1 MHARKVPSGP
11 GSGDRLTVTLFLA
24 GLAHLILILGV
35 SFAPPAAD
43 SKSVPTLEVLL
54 VNNSLPD
61 SYRNDD
67 ANYLAERT
75 QQGSGN
81 SPDGRTRQPAA
92 GSGSVTLPGAPEGGA
107 ELPAPEGRLAGE
119 GEVLAGRSGKQR
131 MVAADAEASSAPA
144 MLPRETFSGSS
155 FPFAGTDDD
164 AELQLKGAP
173 RRELVVTPNTRTS
186 EVAVY
191 LDAWK
196 RRIEQVGTVNFPN
209 AARRS
214 NLSGN
219 PVIEVV
225 LASSGGLV
233 RADVRRTSGYGELD
247 RAAMDILK
255 LATPFDPFPED
266 LAAKHD
272 VLRFAYEWQFVGGRL
287 AGSSVQVPVDEAQR

>member
-1 MHARKVPSGP
+1 MHARKLPTGP

-43 SKSVPTLEVLL
+43 SRNVPTLEVLL

-67 ANYLAERT
+67 ADYLAERT

-81 SPDGRTRQPAA
+81 SPDQKSRRPAA
-92 GSGSVTLPGAPEGGA
+92 GSGAVTMPGAPEGGA
-107 ELPAPEGRLAGE
+107 ELPVPEGRLGGE
-119 GEVLAGRSGKQR
+119 GEVLAGRDGEPR
-131 MVAADAEASSAPA
+131 FAAADAEASSAPA
-144 MLPRETFSGSS
+144 TLPRETFAGSS

-214 NLSGN
+214 KLSGN

-233 RADVRRTSGYGELD
+233 RADVRRSSGYGELD

-255 LATPFDPFPED
+255 LATPFEPFPED
-266 LAAKHD
+266 LAARHD

-287 AGSSVQVPVDEAQR
+287 AGSSVQVPAGSEQ

>member
-1 MHARKVPSGP
+1 VKGIPTVP

-24 GLAHLILILGV
+24 GLAHLILILGI
-35 SFAPPAAD
+35 SFAPPVAD
-43 SKSVPTLEVLL
+43 SGNVPTLEVLL
-54 VNNSLPD
+54 VNNPLPD
-61 SYRNDD
+61 TYANDR
-67 ANYLAERT
+67 AEYLAERT

-81 SPDGRTRQPAA
+81 SPDRKTRQPSA
-92 GSGSVTLPGAPEGGA
+92 GSGPQTMPGAPDGGA
-107 ELPAPEGRLAGE
+107 QLPVPEGQMGGE
-119 GEVLAGRSGKQR
+119 GELLAGGGGRSR
-131 MVAADAEASSAPA
+131 FVAESADANMAPA
-144 MLPRETFSGSS
+144 LLPQEAFAGAN
-155 FPFAGTDDD
+155 FPFAGSDDD

-173 RRELVVTPNTRTS
+173 RRELVVTPSTRTS

-196 RRIEQVGTVNFPN
+196 RRIEQVGTINFPN

-214 NLSGN
+214 KLSGN

-233 RADVRRTSGYGELD
+233 RADVRRSSGYGELD

-255 LATPFDPFPED
+255 LAAPFDAFPAE

-287 AGSSVQVPVDEAQR
+287 AGSAVEVPLSEH

>member
-1 MHARKVPSGP
+1 MKGVPAAS

-24 GLAHLILILGV
+24 GVFHLILILGI
-35 SFAPPAAD
+35 SFAPPVASQGD
-43 SKSVPTLEVLL
+43 VPTLEVIL

-61 SYRNDD
+61 SMLNED
-67 ANYLAERT
+67 ADYLAERT

-81 SPDGRTRQPAA
+81 SADGRTRQPTA
-92 GSGSVTLPGAPEGGA
+92 GAGAEAMPGAPEGGLEA
-107 ELPAPEGRLAGE
+107 PAFEGSTGGEGKLLAGV
-119 GEVLAGRSGKQR
+119 GGKPR
-131 MVAADAEASSAPA
+131 YIADAAEANTAPA
-144 MLPRETFSGSS
+144 SLPRESIDGSPS
-155 FPFAGTDDD
+155 PFAGSDDD
-164 AELQLKGAP
+164 TDLELKGAP
-173 RRELVVTPNTRTS
+173 RRELVVTPNTRIS

-214 NLSGN
+214 KLSGN

-233 RADVRRTSGYGELD
+233 RADVRRTSGFGELD

-255 LATPFDPFPED
+255 LATPFEAFPEE
-266 LAAKHD
+266 LAARHD

-287 AGSSVQVPVDEAQR
+287 AGSAIEIPAEN

>member
-1 MHARKVPSGP
+1 MRARKLPAGP

-24 GLAHLILILGV
+24 GLFHLILILGV
-35 SFAPPAAD
+35 SFAPPSAD
-43 SKSVPTLEVLL
+43 SRGVPTLEVLL

-61 SYRNDD
+61 TYRNED

-92 GSGSVTLPGAPEGGA
+92 GSGAETMPGSPEGGA
-107 ELPAPEGRLAGE
+107 ELPAPEGRIGGE
-119 GEVLAGRSGKQR
+119 GEVLAGRGGAPR
-131 MVAADAEASSAPA
+131 FVAADADASSAPA
-144 MLPRETFSGSS
+144 TLPRETFAGSS

-214 NLSGN
+214 KLSGN

-233 RADVRRTSGYGELD
+233 RADVRRSSGYGELD

-255 LATPFDPFPED
+255 LATPFEPFPEE
-266 LAAKHD
+266 LAARHD

-287 AGSSVQVPVDEAQR
+287 AGSAVQVPVGSER

>member
-1 MHARKVPSGP
+1 MHARKVPTGP

-43 SKSVPTLEVLL
+43 SRNVPTLEVLL

-61 SYRNDD
+61 SYRNEHAD
-67 ANYLAERT
+67 YLAERT

-92 GSGSVTLPGAPEGGA
+92 GSGPVTMPGAPEGGA
-107 ELPAPEGRLAGE
+107 EMPAPEGRLGGE
-119 GEVLAGRSGKQR
+119 GEVLAGRNGKPR
-131 MVAADAEASSAPA
+131 FDAAEADASLAPA
-144 MLPRETFSGSS
+144 TLPRESFAGSS

-214 NLSGN
+214 KLSGN
-219 PVIEVV
+219 PLIEVV

-233 RADVRRTSGYGELD
+233 RAEVRRSSGYGELD

-287 AGSSVQVPVDEAQR
+287 AGSSVQVPVEPQP

>member
-1 MHARKVPSGP
+1 VKGVPVAT

-24 GLAHLILILGV
+24 GVFHLILILGI
-35 SFAPPAAD
+35 SFAPPAASPGD
-43 SKSVPTLEVLL
+43 GPTLEVLL
-54 VNNSLPD
+54 VNSSLPD
-61 SYRNDD
+61 AMLNER

-81 SPDGRTRQPAA
+81 SADGRTRQPMA
-92 GSGSVTLPGAPEGGA
+92 GAGAEAMPGTAEGGVA
-107 ELPAPEGRLAGE
+107 APAT
-119 GEVLAGRSGKQR
+119 AGRIQGDGELLTGR
-131 MVAADAEASSAPA
+131 GGPPRYIGETADADVAPA
-144 MLPRETFSGSS
+144 VEPLETFAGLPS
-155 FPFAGTDDD
+155 PFAGSDENS
-164 AELQLKGAP
+164 ELELKGVP

-196 RRIEQVGTVNFPN
+196 RRIEQVGTINFPN

-214 NLSGN
+214 KLSGN

-247 RAAMDILK
+247 RAAMDILR
-255 LATPFDPFPED
+255 LATPFEAFPEE
-266 LAAKHD
+266 LAARHD

-287 AGSSVQVPVDEAQR
+287 AGSAVEIPVN

>member
-1 MHARKVPSGP
+1 MTGVHAAP

-24 GLAHLILILGV
+24 GVFHLIVILGI
-35 SFAPPAAD
+35 SFAPPAANPGD
-43 SKSVPTLEVLL
+43 VPTLEVLL

-61 SYRNDD
+61 STLNED

-75 QQGSGN
+75 QRGSGN
-81 SPDGRTRQPAA
+81 SADGRTRQPAA
-92 GSGSVTLPGAPEGGA
+92 GAGTEAMPGAPDGG
-107 ELPAPEGRLAGE
+107 LQAPLLAGNARGDSE
-119 GEVLAGRSGKQR
+119 LLTGRGGPPKLIGE
-131 MVAADAEASSAPA
+131 SSDENMAPA
-144 MLPRETFSGSS
+144 SQPRETFAGSPS
-155 FPFAGTDDD
+155 PFAGSDENS
-164 AELQLKGAP
+164 ELELKGAP

-196 RRIEQVGTVNFPN
+196 RRIEQVGTLNFPN

-214 NLSGN
+214 KLSGN
-219 PVIEVV
+219 PVIEVA

-233 RADVRRTSGYGELD
+233 RADVRRSSGYGELD

-255 LATPFDPFPED
+255 LATPFEAFPAE
-266 LAAKHD
+266 LAARHD

-287 AGSSVQVPVDEAQR
+287 AGSAVEIPATAP

>member
-1 MHARKVPSGP
+1 MKQVPSGP

-24 GLAHLILILGV
+24 GLLHLILILGI
-35 SFAPPAAD
+35 SFAPPPAGSGD
-43 SKSVPTLEVLL
+43 VPTLEVLL
-54 VNNSLPD
+54 VNNPLPD
-61 SYRNDD
+61 SRANPG

-75 QQGSGN
+75 QKGSGN
-81 SPDGRTRQPAA
+81 APDGKTRQPSA
-92 GSGSVTLPGAPEGGA
+92 GTGPESMQGAPEGGA
-107 ELPAPEGRLAGE
+107 DLPAPDGETGGDGELLTGRGGQTRFVAEPAESDSARPLLPHE
-119 GEVLAGRSGKQR
+119 
-131 MVAADAEASSAPA
+131 MVAGTNA
-144 MLPRETFSGSS
+144 
-155 FPFAGTDDD
+155 PFAGMDPD

-173 RRELVVTPNTRTS
+173 RRELVVTPNTQTS
-186 EVAVY
+186 DVAVY

-214 NLSGN
+214 KLSGN

-233 RADVRRTSGYGELD
+233 RADVQRSSGYGELD
-247 RAAMDILK
+247 AAAMDILK
-255 LATPFDPFPED
+255 LASPFDAFPEE

-287 AGSSVQVPVDEAQR
+287 AGSAVSLPVPGPN